1 MQMTKETLILYLAGI
16 NLLGFALQGIE
27 VLLRRRGSKLRLD
40 IPVMIAA
47 VLGASPGILL
57 CMLLFDCKAVK
68 ENMMCRVFVVCVLVI
83 QVLLILFFSNHG
95 DQPVNLAFPD
105 FFAARPVLLV
115 YLGLINGIT
124 FVLFGLDKR
133 RAIRQKRRIPIVTLL
148 GCSFVGGALGGLMG
162 MYLFRHKT
170 RKDYFALG
178 LPLMLVM
185 QAAVIFFLMN
195 M

>member
-1 MQMTKETLILYLAGI
+1 MQMTKETLVLCLAGI
-16 NLLGFALQGIE
+16 NLLGFMLQGIQ
-27 VLLRRRGSKLRLD
+27 VLLRRRGGKLRLD

-57 CMLLFDCKAVK
+57 CMLLIDRKAVK

-83 QVLLILFFSNHG
+83 QVLLILFFINHHG
-95 DQPVNLAFPD
+95 QPVNLALLD
-105 FFAARPVLLV
+105 FFAARPVLMV

-124 FVLFGLDKR
+124 LILFGLDKR

-162 MYLFRHKT
+162 MYMFRHKT
-170 RKDYFALG
+170 RKDYFTLG

-185 QAAVIFFLMN
+185 QAAAVFVMMN
-195 M
+195 L

>member
-1 MQMTKETLILYLAGI
+1 MQMTKETLVLCLAGI
-16 NLLGFALQGIE
+16 NLLGFMLQGIQ
-27 VLLRRRGSKLRLD
+27 VLLRRRGGKLRLD

-57 CMLLFDCKAVK
+57 CMLLFDRKAVK

-83 QVLLILFFSNHG
+83 QMLLILFFINHHG
-95 DQPVNLAFPD
+95 QPVNLALLD
-105 FFAARPVLLV
+105 FFAARPVLMV

-124 FVLFGLDKR
+124 LILFGLDKR
-133 RAIRQKRRIPIVTLL
+133 RAVRQKRRIPIVTLL

-162 MYLFRHKT
+162 MYMFRHKT
-170 RKDYFALG
+170 RKDYFTLG

-185 QAAVIFFLMN
+185 QAAAVFVMMN
-195 M
+195 L

>member
-1 MQMTKETLILYLAGI
+1 MKITKEMLIFFLIGI
-16 NLLGFALQGIE
+16 NVLGFVLQGID
-27 VLLRRRGSKLRLD
+27 VLLRRRVSKLRLD

-57 CMLLFDCKAVK
+57 CMLLFDRKAVK

-83 QVLLILFFSNHG
+83 QVLLILFFINHHG
-95 DQPVNLAFPD
+95 QPVNLALLD
-105 FFAARPVLLV
+105 FFAARPVLGV

-124 FVLFGLDKR
+124 LILFGIDKR

-170 RKDYFALG
+170 RKDYFTLG
-178 LPLMLVM
+178 LPLMLFM

>member
-1 MQMTKETLILYLAGI
+1 MVLCLAGI
-16 NLLGFALQGIE
+16 NLLGFMLQGIQ
-27 VLLRRRGSKLRLD
+27 VLLRRRGGKLRLD

-57 CMLLFDCKAVK
+57 CMLLFDRKAVK

-83 QVLLILFFSNHG
+83 QVLLILFFINHHG
-95 DQPVNLAFPD
+95 QPVNLALLD
-105 FFAARPVLLV
+105 FFAGRPVLMV

-124 FVLFGLDKR
+124 LILFGLDKR
-133 RAIRQKRRIPIVTLL
+133 RAVRQKRRIPIVTLL

-162 MYLFRHKT
+162 MYMFRHKT
-170 RKDYFALG
+170 RKDYFTLG

-185 QAAVIFFLMN
+185 QAAAVFVMMN
-195 M
+195 L